1 MILSMGQAAK
11 AAGITKATLA
21 RYIKSGK
28 VSAEKQ
34 LDGSYHI
41 DASELDRI
49 KAIRAALPVDTS
61 TNTSDVKQSDT
72 LHDTGVSQREY
83 HLMGQLLQEKERLIA
98 ELQTER
104 DAWRSQAQTLL
115 LTAGAKQEPE
125 KPRPWWYWRKS

>member
-34 LDGSYHI
+34 PDGSYHI

-49 KAIRAALPVDTS
+49 KTIRATIPADTR

-72 LHDTGVSQREY
+72 SHDTGVSQREY
-83 HLMGQLLQEKERLIA
+83 HLMEQLLQEKERLIA

-115 LTAGAKQEPE
+115 LTAGEKKEPE
-125 KPRPWWYWRKS
+125 KPRRWWHWRKS

>member
-1 MILSMGQAAK
+1 MILSMGQVAK

-28 VSAEKQ
+28 ISAEKQ
-34 LDGSYHI
+34 PNGSYHI

-49 KAIRAALPVDTS
+49 KIIRATIPADTGINIS
-61 TNTSDVKQSDT
+61 NDKQSDT
-72 LHDTGVSQREY
+72 PHDTGVSHREY
-83 HLMGQLLQEKERLIA
+83 HLMEQLLREKERLIA

-115 LTAGAKQEPE
+115 LTAGVKQEPE
-125 KPRPWWYWRKS
+125 KPRRWWQWRKS

>member
-34 LDGSYHI
+34 PDGSYHI

-49 KAIRAALPVDTS
+49 KTIRATIPADTR

-72 LHDTGVSQREY
+72 QHDTGYRNGST
-83 HLMGQLLQEKERLIA
+83 I
-98 ELQTER
+98 
-104 DAWRSQAQTLL
+104 
-115 LTAGAKQEPE
+115 
-125 KPRPWWYWRKS
+125 

>member
-1 MILSMGQAAK
+1 MGQAAK

-34 LDGSYHI
+34 PDGSYHI
-41 DASELDRI
+41 DVSELDRI
-49 KAIRAALPVDTS
+49 KTIRASIPANTR
-61 TNTSDVKQSDT
+61 TNTSVMKQFDT
-72 LHDTGVSQREY
+72 PHNTGVSQREY
-83 HLMGQLLQEKERLIA
+83 HLLEQLLQEKERLIA

-115 LTAGAKQEPE
+115 LTAGVKQEPE
-125 KPRPWWYWRKS
+125 QPRCWWHWWKR